1 MGSYKEGWSTALVEA
16 VASAIPCVVTDF
28 SSAQDMIID
37 GVNGFVVRERNE
49 NLFAKKMIDA
59 LQLKRKDILLRAKW
73 SEQYSVQNMRKQLS
87 KIINIKEQD
96 EA

>member
-1 MGSYKEGWSTALVEA
+1 
-16 VASAIPCVVTDF
+16 
-28 SSAQDMIID
+28 
-37 GVNGFVVRERNE
+37 
-49 NLFAKKMIDA
+49 MIDA